1 MVEITSEEILNPA
14 ARPTELNKIKT
25 YSTLGALLAGEL
37 KVIQSPTVRVIF
49 ITTSAVLTFNCG
61 YTSAEAR
68 GR

>member
-1 MVEITSEEILNPA
+1 MVEITSEVILNPA

-37 KVIQSPTVRVIF
+37 KVIQSPPVIF